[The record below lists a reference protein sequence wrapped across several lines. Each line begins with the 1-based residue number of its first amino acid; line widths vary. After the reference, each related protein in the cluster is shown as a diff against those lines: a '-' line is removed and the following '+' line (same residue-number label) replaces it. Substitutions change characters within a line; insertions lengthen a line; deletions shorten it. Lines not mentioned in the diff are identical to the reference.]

1 MISLPSS
8 YTLNLNF
15 SGTSLTF
22 TEPIFD
28 ITDGTTANRDTEDLE
43 KVPDLEHS
51 YSTIVNTITS
61 TETSY
66 VLYSRQK
73 FSFEAYSTCTFDEN
87 ITHISYEII
96 SSNGQE
102 VPDWITLN
110 SSTGKYEGRAPR
122 VVKEKVYSFILKST
136 WKSASAG
143 ESEQEVLITV
153 NNDVP
158 LTTAGMVA
166 SSAST
171 GAVASGGGAAAGA
184 SL

>member
-1 MISLPSS
+1 MIDLPSS
-8 YTLNLNF
+8 YTLNPNF
-15 SGTSLTF
+15 SGTTLTF
-22 TEPIFD
+22 TEPTFD
-28 ITDGTTANRDTEDLE
+28 ITDGSAANRDTEDLE

-51 YSTIVNTITS
+51 YSTIVNAVTS

-73 FSFEAYSTCTFDEN
+73 FALEAKSTCTFDEN
-87 ITHISYEII
+87 TTTISYEIV
-96 SSNGQE
+96 SNNGQE
-102 VPDWITLN
+102 IPDWITLDA
-110 SSTGKYEGRAPR
+110 STGKYEGRAPR

-143 ESEQEVLITV
+143 ESEQEVKITV

-158 LTTAGMVA
+158 ITTAGIFA
-166 SSAST
+166 ASAST
-171 GAVASGGGAAAGA
+171 GAVASGGGVAAGA